1 MEVYN
6 IKILNEE
13 FDIKNFLITDQ
24 LKDLHIRITLEGE
37 NTGFIRYKGICF
49 EKDLDEIKNKS
60 KGYEQALWGQNL
72 ARSKYIKIK
81 PMKTVFRYI

>member
-1 MEVYN
+1 M
-6 IKILNEE
+6 
-13 FDIKNFLITDQ
+13 ITDQ